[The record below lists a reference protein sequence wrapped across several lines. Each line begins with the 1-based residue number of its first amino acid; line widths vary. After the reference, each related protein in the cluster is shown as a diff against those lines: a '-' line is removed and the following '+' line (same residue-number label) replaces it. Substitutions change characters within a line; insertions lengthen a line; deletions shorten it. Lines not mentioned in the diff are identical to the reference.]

1 MFQNIFSSPRRIS
14 MGLSVLRF
22 LKMVLGLVVLYLSIL
37 YFGTSMERDAWVIA
51 IGTYSVIIQS
61 VYSPINDTF
70 RTRFIYLK
78 SSLGEKSVIES
89 VNSLISIFW
98 ISFLVIGV
106 CIFICRHPLT
116 RIIAPGFND
125 TGSLFLISLML
136 WLLPYFVFQQMVNIT
151 QALLNT
157 YESYFYPDII
167 SLLASIIN
175 ILFIVLFAQSIGIY
189 ALVIATSINYGLL
202 ILVLCCL
209 LHRKVPDFSIFPHL
223 GLKKAVPF
231 LTFSLPV
238 YLAMFTVQMYA
249 MVERATCSKFG
260 EGAVSLYDYAHQI
273 MNLPNVVFSSIVPI
287 VLTPLLSKYHID
299 GMGQAFSS
307 EYRKFMRML
316 LVFTIIVGEV
326 MIVNR
331 CDISI
336 LFFNKNNV
344 DFENLEIALGITI
357 FFVIVNLICGQ
368 ALIAQSRIKQ
378 YVTGIVLGNV
388 LSILACLSLNS
399 LFPLYAIAICYI
411 IGQIVSMVILLHF
424 LQIEEKGKSLSDIG
438 FLLLIF
444 IGTCCLALFASSQVH
459 QEGGKMAAI
468 INILT
473 FSTCEILLIG
483 GLYFTFFKEERK
495 TLLNFIH
502 SKH

>member
-1 MFQNIFSSPRRIS
+1 
-14 MGLSVLRF
+14 
-22 LKMVLGLVVLYLSIL
+22 
-37 YFGTSMERDAWVIA
+37 
-51 IGTYSVIIQS
+51 
-61 VYSPINDTF
+61 
-70 RTRFIYLK
+70 
-78 SSLGEKSVIES
+78 
-89 VNSLISIFW
+89 
-98 ISFLVIGV
+98 
-106 CIFICRHPLT
+106 
-116 RIIAPGFND
+116 
-125 TGSLFLISLML
+125 ML

-444 IGTCCLALFASSQVH
+444 IGTCCLALFVSSQVH